1 MKICAITNFNQ
12 NYKVN
17 NNQNNFSNVSQKAD
31 SFELSSSQISFNG
44 SIDTIAKRREH
55 IKDAKQCQKKAMSI
69 LKNSDRDKNA
79 AVSES
84 GFRTVIEAQATHY
97 KDLADVH
104 YQSAKKALEEVSSQ
118 IDFSETTG
126 KFDFSD
132 GAKGNYIVFEQDGKR
147 GLTILKPNFGLDG
160 DWYEPSVATLFDG
173 KLIVTSRTKVG
184 REQVFEYD
192 SNGNIEKFTQKA
204 GSISVEENLELTYVD
219 GDIKTFD
226 KKDKTDSHDMT
237 RYVFEDGVIVKKYS
251 DMYFQKD
258 GTLVASDAFVFNND
272 EIKYSIGYH
281 ESVEGDTSA
290 AEEFAF
296 KKYCGGDYKLQE
308 FKFRTSKEKG
318 AQPSAKAI
326 YYYDSG
332 LVSAIAR
339 DVEAQKNKE
348 ATVGQY
354 FIFAGT
360 TPYIFDT
367 NATMVG
373 ERIFPS
379 DDMEYLESFHGF
391 RDKFRTKI
399 FEWFLKD

>member
-1 MKICAITNFNQ
+1 MNIQAIANFNQ
-12 NYKVN
+12 NYKIN
-17 NNQNNFSNVSQKAD
+17 HKQNNLNISQKAD
-31 SFELSSSQISFNG
+31 SFELSSSQISFKG

-69 LKNSDRDKNA
+69 LRNSDRDKNA
-79 AVSES
+79 VVSES
-84 GFRTVIEAQATHY
+84 GFRTVIEAQAVHY

-132 GAKGNYIVFEQDGKR
+132 GVKGNYIVFEQDGKR
-147 GLTILKPNFGLDG
+147 GLTVLKPNFGLDG

-192 SNGNIEKFTQKA
+192 LNGNIEKFTQKA

-258 GTLVASDAFVFNND
+258 GTLVASDAFVFNKN

-290 AEEFAF
+290 TEEFTF
-296 KKYCGGDYKLQE
+296 KKDSEGDYKLQE

-332 LVSAIAR
+332 LVSAIAQ
-339 DVEAQKNKE
+339 DVKAQKNKE
-348 ATVGQY
+348 ASVGQY

-360 TPYIFDT
+360 TPYIFDA

-391 RDKFRTKI
+391 RDKFRAKI
-399 FEWFLKD
+399 FNWFLKG